1 MKLELT
7 ETEVQECILAV
18 INQRFHGV
26 FNTVEFDCQ
35 YGAFNTAILSFVKDD
50 EEVKENE

>member
-7 ETEVQECILAV
+7 ETEVQECILAL
-18 INQRFHGV
+18 INQRFDGV
-26 FNTVEFDCQ
+26 FNTVELDIH
-35 YGAFNTAILSFVKDD
+35 YGIFNKAILSFVKDD